1 VSIDD
6 DGHAAGAFRIV
17 GTGTSTQ
24 TGKTSFIN
32 GVEGVLGINTVD
44 CLFYPMAGT
53 ITFEL
58 EDGLHTITFGP
69 ECDGTFDYV
78 GPAGTGDLAFR
89 LRWDGIQDL
98 DLHVREP
105 SGEEIWFNNRVSAT
119 GGMLDVDSNAGCSSQ
134 SLHPTENIYWPLGQA
149 PSGSYE
155 FWAVLYSDCGASPN
169 PDYTLQVI
177 EGGEVVREIQ
187 GTIAGATSPI
197 YTYEY

>member
-1 VSIDD
+1 
-6 DGHAAGAFRIV
+6 
-17 GTGTSTQ
+17 
-24 TGKTSFIN
+24 
-32 GVEGVLGINTVD
+32 
-44 CLFYPMAGT
+44 
-53 ITFEL
+53 
-58 EDGLHTITFGP
+58 
-69 ECDGTFDYV
+69 
-78 GPAGTGDLAFR
+78 
-89 LRWDGIQDL
+89 
-98 DLHVREP
+98 
-105 SGEEIWFNNRVSAT
+105 
-119 GGMLDVDSNAGCSSQ
+119 MLDVDSNAGCSSQ